1 MWKKGWGRGTAQAV
15 ALACGAAI
23 TSVAPSYALDNTDY
37 HPLPFMVISA
47 PVQFTEAPIGI
58 EAKYSW
64 GSPASNRPVSTQ
76 LVRSQP
82 SGTMHF
88 VHVPIGTSMRV
99 ALAEAVSTESLQRNP
114 VVQARTTA
122 DVKLATGEVLP
133 ANTLVVGH
141 VGPGVPG
148 ATLIKFDQ
156 IQLSDGRIVPIS
168 TVLVTAASGPPAPGL
183 ILSAGQGAKSF
194 AAGEVLNLRLTAPAQ
209 VAVEG
214 GVL

>member
-1 MWKKGWGRGTAQAV
+1 MWKKTSGRRTAEVV
-15 ALACGAAI
+15 ALACSAVI
-23 TSVAPSYALDNTDY
+23 TSAAPSYALDNDY

-76 LVRSQP
+76 LVRRQP

-88 VHVPIGTSMRV
+88 VHVPVGTSMRV
-99 ALAEAVSTESLQRNP
+99 TLSEGVSPDSLRQNP

-122 DVKLATGEVLP
+122 DVTLATGEVLP

-141 VGPGVPG
+141 VGSGIAG

-156 IQLSDGRIVPIS
+156 IQLNDGRIVPIS
-168 TVLVTAASGPPAPGL
+168 TALMTVENGPPAPGL
-183 ILSAGQGAKSF
+183 ILSTGQGAKSF
-194 AAGEVLNLRLTAPAQ
+194 AAGEVLNLQFTAPAQ